1 MDERSHRG
9 EAAIDRWQGPRGVT
23 KRAIIA
29 TIALWMA
36 VLVGLYIAMQIVRSP
51 AVVA

>member
-1 MDERSHRG
+1 MDERSQRG
-9 EAAIDRWQGPRGVT
+9 EAAISRRQGARGVT
-23 KRAIIA
+23 RRAIMA
-29 TIALWMA
+29 TIALWMV

>member
-9 EAAIDRWQGPRGVT
+9 EAATDRWEGARGLT
-23 KRAIIA
+23 RRAIIA
-29 TIALWMA
+29 TIALWML